1 MIHRPGDDQVIEW
14 LPTSEGQLRDALDQ
28 EILIER
34 HTLDFKRELPSG
46 RGGNRELARDLA
58 QFAIDGGVLIIGV
71 DDDAHL
77 TPVDLQ
83 GLRER
88 IDQVARDLVDEPLH
102 VRIQTIPTAADP
114 SKGYLVVTV
123 PPSPTAPHQVDGR
136 YYGRGDTTKHVLP
149 DAEVQRLHQLALRR
163 QRDAEDLL
171 DAEVQRDPCPPELH
185 NHAHLFA
192 IAQPVSARSD
202 LLQQVLQ
209 DSQGWSSFIQGKV
222 RSGRAGQPLRDD
234 SSPHVW
240 SPDLPHIIDV
250 SRRARGWA
258 LSAPGV
264 QAGRRVVLPESSL
277 ASPADYEGRLLDLEI
292 GEDGGLRLFCGRAS
306 AELGASYSG
315 RDAIESV
322 FETLILGLTMR
333 LVLIAAVVAETA
345 DYLGQWDLGIAV
357 TGLRGLV
364 SSRLVRRGDMW
375 AATPFSEDD
384 YRQTVRVTYERLV
397 KEPDSI
403 VEDLTG
409 RLNRALG
416 GSALV
421 PKPPAAA
428 ASI

>member
-1 MIHRPGDDQVIEW
+1 VIEW
-14 LPTSEGQLRDALDQ
+14 LPTSEDQLRDALNQ
-28 EILIER
+28 GILTER

-46 RGGNRELARDLA
+46 KGENKELACDLA
-58 QFAIDGGVLIIGV
+58 QFAIDGGVLIVGV
-71 DDDAHL
+71 DDSAQL

-102 VRIQTIPTAADP
+102 VRIDTIPTAADP
-114 SKGYLVVTV
+114 SKGYLLVTV

-163 QRDAEDLL
+163 QGDAEELL
-171 DAEVQRDPCPPELH
+171 DIEVQRDPCPPELH

-192 IAQPVSARSD
+192 IAQPVSARPD
-202 LLQQVLQ
+202 LLQQVLK
-209 DSQGWSSFIQGKV
+209 DPKGWTSFIHGKV
-222 RSGRAGQPLRDD
+222 RTGPAGQPLSDD
-234 SSPHVW
+234 SSPQGW
-240 SPDLPHIIDV
+240 SPDLPQIDDV

-264 QAGRRVVLPESSL
+264 QAGRKVVLPESSL
-277 ASPADYEGRLLDLEI
+277 SSPADVEGRLLDLEI

-306 AELGASYSG
+306 AELGSSYSG
-315 RDAIESV
+315 RDATESV
-322 FETLILGLTMR
+322 FESLILGLTKR

-364 SSRLVRRGDMW
+364 SWRRVQAGEIW
-375 AATPFSEDD
+375 GAEPFSEND

-416 GSALV
+416 GSAPV
-421 PKPPAAA
+421 PHAPSEAP
-428 ASI
+428 ST